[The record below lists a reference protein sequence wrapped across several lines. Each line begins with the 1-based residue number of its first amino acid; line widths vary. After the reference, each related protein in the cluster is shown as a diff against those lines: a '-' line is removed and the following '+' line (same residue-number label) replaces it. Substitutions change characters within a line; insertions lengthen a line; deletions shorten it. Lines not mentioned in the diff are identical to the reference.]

1 MCHPLYLLGQLHC
14 PAGHWQ
20 EAPQVQPWS
29 LMMVVVIIEKGM
41 IVHRA
46 RGPNQIFC

>member
-29 LMMVVVIIEKGM
+29 LMMVVVIIEKG
-41 IVHRA
+41 IALFDQIDLA
-46 RGPNQIFC
+46 RS